1 MKSALANKT
10 AAIEEAKQEN
20 EELKAK
26 IGQKDAGLQQQLT
39 DREEVLKEL
48 KSDRNELEK
57 KHSDMIDLLSFK
69 NIILAEEWE
78 KLTEHNKVS

>member
-69 NIILAEEWE
+69 NMILAEEWE